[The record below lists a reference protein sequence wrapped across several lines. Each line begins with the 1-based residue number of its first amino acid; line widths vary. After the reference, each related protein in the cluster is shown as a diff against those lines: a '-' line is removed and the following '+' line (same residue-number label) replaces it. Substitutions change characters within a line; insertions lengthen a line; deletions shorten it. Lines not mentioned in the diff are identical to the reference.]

1 MRLGILDQQAARPW
15 NYGCAA
21 VLVLGLLFSSTPATA
36 QQGSQPGVDVRQL
49 ERRFET
55 QDTAQAPGGRPG
67 IAVPRVARPDVQAD
81 PRPLFVLR
89 NVLLTGARAIAP
101 ERLATAYQPF
111 IGKKVSQ
118 ADLAAI
124 AGAVGDVYRAD
135 GFHLS
140 RAIVPPQDVA
150 DGGVRIQ
157 VIEGGI
163 SEVELKGDGAEQFGI
178 RAMLGP
184 VLSELPSRLATLER
198 QLLLVNARP
207 GVRITDSQ
215 IEEIGTAS
223 GRFRLVICVQ
233 TWHVY
238 ASYGVDNLGSSSVGP
253 WQSYATAAYN
263 SLITPGDTLAVNL
276 ATTPGDVRQLR
287 FGRISY
293 DVPIG
298 IDGVRVGA
306 SGLYSEVWPGDYRRL
321 FSDNTKTEAF
331 ELRASVVPLQT
342 QRSTLTLTA
351 ATGFSNFTER
361 DTFGP
366 IYNDRIRTFSLNADY
381 KLQDSLAG
389 TNYLTVNWRQGLDIL
404 GASRTND
411 FTSVLDA
418 SPKFSA
424 LNYWFTRYQTITD
437 AFSLKLASAGQVA
450 SGPMFLS
457 QQFYLGGVAFGRGY
471 GAAEISGD
479 NGIAGSLEL
488 RFDQKLSYKYL
499 TGYQLYGFVDSGLA
513 WNDGFRPADGVA
525 LTSAGGGV
533 RFFLGGDLQADLG
546 IAVPLGYRAPDNW
559 SRHPRFLFTLSN
571 AFRLCPE
578 RAATRC
584 L

>member
-1 MRLGILDQQAARPW
+1 
-15 NYGCAA
+15 
-21 VLVLGLLFSSTPATA
+21 LVLGLLFNSVPAMA
-36 QQGSQPGVDVRQL
+36 QQASQPGVDVRQL

-55 QDTAQAPGGRPG
+55 QDTAQTPGGRPG
-67 IAVPRVARPDVQAD
+67 IAVPRVARPDIQAD
-81 PRPLFVLR
+81 PTPLFVLG
-89 NVLLTGARAIAP
+89 NVSLTGARAIAP

-124 AGAVGDVYRAD
+124 AGAIGDIYRAA

-140 RAIVPPQDVA
+140 RAIVPPQDIA

-157 VIEGGI
+157 IIEGGI

-178 RAMLGP
+178 RALLGP

-198 QLLLVNARP
+198 QLLLINARP

-215 IEEIGTAS
+215 IEEIGTAT

-293 DVPIG
+293 DTPIG

-331 ELRASVVPLQT
+331 ELRASIAPLQT
-342 QRSTLTLTA
+342 QRSALTLTA
-351 ATGFSNFTER
+351 ATGFANFTER

-381 KLQDSLAG
+381 KLQDNLGG

-404 GASRTND
+404 GASPTND

-424 LNYWFTRYQTITD
+424 LNYWFTRYQTISD